1 MKQHNTMLTCL
12 SKQCVFTS
20 KEQKHAC
27 QGLSPNAPNYTQKGY
42 YKMKTIIISILS
54 FLFGGF
60 AGITTMCLVQIN
72 RTNGNERFEKE
83 DSSDEQDN

>member
-1 MKQHNTMLTCL
+1 MLCRLVLASSAFLLLKSKNTL
-12 SKQCVFTS
+12 VR
-20 KEQKHAC
+20 
-27 QGLSPNAPNYTQKGY
+27 GSPLIPQLHTERNN
-42 YKMKTIIISILS
+42 KMKIIIISILS

>member
-1 MKQHNTMLTCL
+1 
-12 SKQCVFTS
+12 
-20 KEQKHAC
+20 
-27 QGLSPNAPNYTQKGY
+27 
-42 YKMKTIIISILS
+42 MKTIIISILS

-72 RTNGNERFEKE
+72 RTNGNGRFEKE